1 MTLSRFVAHALDPS
15 VRQKSFAQGAL
26 NREDVCVCVCVC
38 CVCARAWY
46 ILSKVGIVV
55 VMFPFVGTHVNR

>member
-1 MTLSRFVAHALDPS
+1 MRDEAPVTLSRFVAHALDPS

-38 CVCARAWY
+38 VVCVRAH
-46 ILSKVGIVV
+46 GIY
-55 VMFPFVGTHVNR
+55 